1 MLIALKS
8 WFTDQAPPDDALLAY
23 KQSGNNRYLEL
34 LIEQYSQD
42 LYHFLRSH
50 SNDALAHDICQKTW
64 LTTMEKKHLYEAS
77 HSPKAWLFKIARN
90 ALFDE
95 IRRQRQGCALD
106 EHTLVDTQAVSTQAV
121 SEPTTN
127 LSAAIEQ
134 LPFLQKE
141 ALSLQLEDFSLKEIA
156 QITQSNTETIKTRLR
171 YARQQ
176 LKQVLGENHE
186 R

>member
-8 WFTDQAPPDDALLAY
+8 WFVDQAPPDDALLAY
-23 KQSGNNRYLEL
+23 KQSGDNKYLEL
-34 LIEQYSQD
+34 LIEQHSQD

-50 SNDALAHDICQKTW
+50 SNDVLANDICQKTW
-64 LTTMEKKHLYEAS
+64 LTIMEKKHHYEAS
-77 HSPKAWLFKIARN
+77 HSPKAWLFKVARN
-90 ALFDE
+90 ALVDE
-95 IRRQRQGCALD
+95 VRRQRRGCALD
-106 EHTLVDTQAVSTQAV
+106 EHTLIDTQVIFEPATDLST
-121 SEPTTN
+121 
-127 LSAAIEQ
+127 AITQ

-141 ALSLQLEDFSLKEIA
+141 ALSLQLEGFSLKEIA
-156 QITQSNTETIKTRLR
+156 QITQSNIETIKTRLR

>member
-8 WFTDQAPPDDALLAY
+8 WFIDQAPPSDALLAY
-23 KQSGNNRYLEL
+23 KQSGDHKYLEL

-42 LYHFLRSH
+42 LYHFVRSH

-64 LTTMEKKHLYEAS
+64 LTTMEKKHYYEAS

-90 ALFDE
+90 ALIDE
-95 IRRQRQGCALD
+95 VRRQRRGCAFD
-106 EHTLVDTQAVSTQAV
+106 EHTLVNTQTI
-121 SEPTTN
+121 SEPTTE
-127 LSAAIEQ
+127 LSAAIAQ

-141 ALSLQLEDFSLKEIA
+141 ALSLQLEGFSLQEIA
-156 QITQSNTETIKTRLR
+156 QITQSNSETIKTRLR

-176 LKQVLGENHE
+176 LKQVLGESHE